1 MKLTDFSQQ
10 EPATPEGAFQKA
22 AAQVEAGEDPLSVSD
37 FLNSFNK
44 AFKRFP
50 FTILGEVSE
59 VNAKPGYRAVYFTL
73 KDASAS
79 LSCLMWNERYQR
91 IGIPLAVGMLVEV
104 KGRVSVYA
112 SKGRMNFDVESY
124 SLAGEG
130 NLRLQVD
137 QLARKLQAEGLM
149 APEKKRPLP
158 TYPSTIGV
166 VTSPRGA
173 AVHDVLRTLR
183 RRFPLA
189 KVLVAGVPVEGP
201 QAPEWLVYGLQM
213 AAYNSAEVIIF
224 GRGGGSF
231 EDLMPFNDE
240 RVARAVATCPV
251 PVVTGIG
258 HEPDTTISDMVADLR
273 ASTPTAAAEAV
284 APSKEALGLN
294 LSALGNRM
302 TAAMERSLALHRTKL
317 QRFALMPLFQ
327 EPGRLFDNEALTL
340 DNLSDR
346 LARALPAAL
355 GRDRQ
360 ATEALQDRLVRCAAL
375 FSAPQKATLER
386 TRVQLAALGTNLTR
400 RFKAEAALNAA
411 RLEDLSPLS
420 VLARGF
426 SVARTQE
433 GAVVSSVTQ
442 VSSDQALS
450 ILVTDGTIES
460 TVAAIRPKT
469 SAQEGAVK

>member
-1 MKLTDFSQQ
+1 
-10 EPATPEGAFQKA
+10 
-22 AAQVEAGEDPLSVSD
+22 
-37 FLNSFNK
+37 
-44 AFKRFP
+44 
-50 FTILGEVSE
+50 
-59 VNAKPGYRAVYFTL
+59 
-73 KDASAS
+73 
-79 LSCLMWNERYQR
+79 
-91 IGIPLAVGMLVEV
+91 
-104 KGRVSVYA
+104 
-112 SKGRMNFDVESY
+112 
-124 SLAGEG
+124 
-130 NLRLQVD
+130 
-137 QLARKLQAEGLM
+137 
-149 APEKKRPLP
+149 
-158 TYPSTIGV
+158 
-166 VTSPRGA
+166 
-173 AVHDVLRTLR
+173 
-183 RRFPLA
+183 
-189 KVLVAGVPVEGP
+189 
-201 QAPEWLVYGLQM
+201 
-213 AAYNSAEVIIF
+213 
-224 GRGGGSF
+224 
-231 EDLMPFNDE
+231 
-240 RVARAVATCPV
+240 
-251 PVVTGIG
+251 
-258 HEPDTTISDMVADLR
+258 
-273 ASTPTAAAEAV
+273 
-284 APSKEALGLN
+284 
-294 LSALGNRM
+294 M

-442 VSSDQALS
+442 VAPGQALS

>member
-1 MKLTDFSQQ
+1 
-10 EPATPEGAFQKA
+10 
-22 AAQVEAGEDPLSVSD
+22 
-37 FLNSFNK
+37 
-44 AFKRFP
+44 
-50 FTILGEVSE
+50 
-59 VNAKPGYRAVYFTL
+59 
-73 KDASAS
+73 
-79 LSCLMWNERYQR
+79 
-91 IGIPLAVGMLVEV
+91 
-104 KGRVSVYA
+104 
-112 SKGRMNFDVESY
+112 
-124 SLAGEG
+124 
-130 NLRLQVD
+130 
-137 QLARKLQAEGLM
+137 
-149 APEKKRPLP
+149 
-158 TYPSTIGV
+158 
-166 VTSPRGA
+166 
-173 AVHDVLRTLR
+173 
-183 RRFPLA
+183 
-189 KVLVAGVPVEGP
+189 
-201 QAPEWLVYGLQM
+201 
-213 AAYNSAEVIIF
+213 
-224 GRGGGSF
+224 
-231 EDLMPFNDE
+231 MPFNDE

-317 QRFALMPLFQ
+317 QRFALMSLFQ

-433 GAVVSSVTQ
+433 GAVVSSITQ
-442 VSSDQALS
+442 VAPGQALS